1 MNTGIQ
7 CRLLVLISR
16 IKDYVKE
23 SYRLS
28 PVAFYC
34 EMAETTILIAASAIL
49 TFTVLDP
56 ATEIF
61 IPLYFIG
68 SILGV
73 ISTVIRK
80 AAFAIVL
87 CAWFVVMNFIALL
100 QLFVL

>member
-1 MNTGIQ
+1 MKRVYRSDRVGK
-7 CRLLVLISR
+7 
-16 IKDYVKE
+16 IKDFIIE
-23 SYRLS
+23 SHRLS
-28 PVAFYC
+28 PIAFYC
-34 EMAETTILIAASAIL
+34 EMVETVLLLTASAVL

-61 IPLYFIG
+61 IPLYLAG

-80 AAFAIVL
+80 AFFAIIL
-87 CAWFVVMNFIALL
+87 CAWFVMMNSLALI

>member
-1 MNTGIQ
+1 MKRVYRSN
-7 CRLLVLISR
+7 RLGK
-16 IKDYVKE
+16 IKNFIIE
-23 SYRLS
+23 SHRLS
-28 PVAFYC
+28 PIAFYC
-34 EMAETTILIAASAIL
+34 EMIETVLLLTASAVL

-61 IPLYFIG
+61 IPLYLAG

-80 AAFAIVL
+80 AFFAIIL
-87 CAWFVVMNFIALL
+87 CAWFVMMNSLALI

>member
-1 MNTGIQ
+1 M
-7 CRLLVLISR
+7 ISR

-34 EMAETTILIAASAIL
+34 EMAETTILIAASAVL

>member
-1 MNTGIQ
+1 MHKVIEY
-7 CRLLVLISR
+7 I
-16 IKDYVKE
+16 KE

-28 PVAFYC
+28 PIAFYC
-34 EMAETTILIAASAIL
+34 EMAETTILMAASVIL

-56 ATEIF
+56 ATELF
-61 IPLYFIG
+61 IPMYLIG

-87 CAWFVVMNFIALL
+87 CAWFVVMNSIALI

>member
-1 MNTGIQ
+1 MKRVYRSN
-7 CRLLVLISR
+7 RLGK
-16 IKDYVKE
+16 IKNFIIE
-23 SYRLS
+23 SHRLS
-28 PVAFYC
+28 PIAFYC
-34 EMAETTILIAASAIL
+34 EMIETVLLLTASAIL

-61 IPLYFIG
+61 IALYLAG

-80 AAFAIVL
+80 AFFAIVL
-87 CAWFVVMNFIALL
+87 CAWFVMMNSLALI

>member
-1 MNTGIQ
+1 MVKRVYRSN
-7 CRLLVLISR
+7 RLGR
-16 IKDYVKE
+16 IKEFIKE

-28 PVAFYC
+28 PLAFYC
-34 EMAETTILIAASAIL
+34 EMVETTVLLAASAIL

-68 SILGV
+68 SILGI

-80 AAFAIVL
+80 AFFAIVL
-87 CAWFVVMNFIALL
+87 CAWFATMNFIAII
-100 QLFVL
+100 QLFVLT

>member
-1 MNTGIQ
+1 MKRVYRSDRVGK
-7 CRLLVLISR
+7 
-16 IKDYVKE
+16 IKDFIIE
-23 SYRLS
+23 SHRLS
-28 PVAFYC
+28 PFAFYC
-34 EMAETTILIAASAIL
+34 EMVETVLLLTASAVL

-61 IPLYFIG
+61 IPLYLAG

-80 AAFAIVL
+80 AFFAIIL
-87 CAWFVVMNFIALL
+87 CAWFVMMNSLALI

>member
-1 MNTGIQ
+1 MVN
-7 CRLLVLISR
+7 S
-16 IKDYVKE
+16 IKYIVDFCKE

-34 EMAETTILIAASAIL
+34 EMVETTLLIVASAIL

-56 ATEIF
+56 ATKIF
-61 IPLYFIG
+61 IPLYLLG

-73 ISTVIRK
+73 VSTVICK

-87 CAWFVVMNFIALL
+87 CAWFVVMNSIAMV
-100 QLFVL
+100 QLFLL

>member
-1 MNTGIQ
+1 MIT
-7 CRLLVLISR
+7 R
-16 IKDYVKE
+16 ILDYFKE

-34 EMAETTILIAASAIL
+34 EMVETTLLMAASVIL

-56 ATEIF
+56 ATELF
-61 IPLYFIG
+61 IPMYLIG

-80 AAFAIVL
+80 AAFAIIL
-87 CAWFVVMNFIALL
+87 CAWFVLMNSLALI

>member
-1 MNTGIQ
+1 
-7 CRLLVLISR
+7 LISR

-49 TFTVLDP
+49 AFTVLDP

>member
-1 MNTGIQ
+1 MKRVYISN
-7 CRLLVLISR
+7 RLGK
-16 IKDYVKE
+16 IKNFIIE
-23 SYRLS
+23 SHRLS
-28 PVAFYC
+28 PIAFYC
-34 EMAETTILIAASAIL
+34 EMIETVLLLTASAIL

-61 IPLYFIG
+61 IPLYLAG

-80 AAFAIVL
+80 AFFAIVL
-87 CAWFVVMNFIALL
+87 CAWFVMMNSLALI

>member
-1 MNTGIQ
+1 M
-7 CRLLVLISR
+7 
-16 IKDYVKE
+16 IKYVIDFCKE

-28 PVAFYC
+28 PLAFWC
-34 EMAETTILIAASAIL
+34 ELVETTLLIIASAIL

-56 ATEIF
+56 ATKIF
-61 IPLYFIG
+61 IPLYLIG

-87 CAWFVVMNFIALL
+87 CAWFVVMNSIAMV
-100 QLFVL
+100 QLFVIG

>member
-1 MNTGIQ
+1 
-7 CRLLVLISR
+7 V
-16 IKDYVKE
+16 IKSVIDFCKE

-28 PVAFYC
+28 PLAFYC
-34 EMAETTILIAASAIL
+34 EMVETTVLIAASAIL

-56 ATEIF
+56 ATELF
-61 IPLYFIG
+61 IPLYLIG

-73 ISTVIRK
+73 VSTVIRK

-87 CAWFVVMNFIALL
+87 CSWFVVMNSIAMV